1 MKYISSLIVI
11 LFLLLSNSV
20 IHCKENRI
28 LYQIFLYGNDSVK
41 LYAQLTKYINDKLKT
56 SYIPVY
62 EEYALK
68 SAQMLYSKEAD
79 FALLCSGPYALYKEN
94 YKFVPV
100 VAIKPSF
107 NRKYKSYIFTKN
119 KSPYKSLLDLK
130 GKSFTMA
137 YLESFTGRLLP
148 LYMIKE
154 KNHDPLKFFSN
165 LVYAKNH
172 HNSIYNVLNDKAEA
186 GAVLSLVYE
195 YLASKAPEIKKQ
207 LKIIEESRSFATP
220 LFVANRYVPEKEK
233 EAFKKVLLNMHR
245 DPVGIELLKKLQIDK
260 FYEVSDKDYED
271 VVKYIESIKD
281 LLP

>member
-1 MKYISSLIVI
+1 MKIFTSLIVI
-11 LFLLLSNSV
+11 LFLLVNNSV
-20 IHCKENRI
+20 IYCEENKI

-62 EEYALK
+62 EENALK
-68 SAQMLYSKEAD
+68 SAQMLYSKEVD
-79 FALLCSGPYALYKEN
+79 FALLCSGPYTLYREDYN
-94 YKFVPV
+94 FVPL

-107 NRKYKSYIFTKN
+107 NRKYKSYIFTKI

-130 GKSFTMA
+130 GKSFSMA

-148 LYMIKE
+148 LSMVKE
-154 KNHDPLKFFSN
+154 KKYDPLKFFSN
-165 LVYAKNH
+165 LVYAKSH

-186 GAVLSLVYE
+186 GAVMSLVYE
-195 YLASKAPEIKKQ
+195 YLASKDPKIKKH
-207 LKIIEESRSFATP
+207 LKIIEESRHFAPP
-220 LFVANRYVPEKEK
+220 LFVSNKYVPEKEK

-245 DPVGIELLKKLQIDK
+245 DTVGIKLLKKLQIDK
-260 FYEVSDKDYED
+260 FYEVSEKDYED
-271 VVKYIESIKD
+271 VVKYMESIKD